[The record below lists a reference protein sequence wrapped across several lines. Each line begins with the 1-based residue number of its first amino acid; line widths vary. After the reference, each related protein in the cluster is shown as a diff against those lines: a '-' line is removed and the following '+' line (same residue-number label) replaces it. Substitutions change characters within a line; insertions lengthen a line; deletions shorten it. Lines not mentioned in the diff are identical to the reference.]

1 MLSHINPTYKRQ
13 MLGHYGVQHYS
24 SFAILKG
31 LVGFFTYT
39 LYMYS
44 SAERPKS
51 FDFILFLLPKDLI

>member
-1 MLSHINPTYKRQ
+1 

-24 SFAILKG
+24 YFAILKG
-31 LVGFFTYT
+31 FFFYI
-39 LYMYS
+39 YMYS

>member
-13 MLGHYGVQHYS
+13 MFGHNRVQHYS
-24 SFAILKG
+24 YFAILKG
-31 LVGFFTYT
+31 FFFYI
-39 LYMYS
+39 YMYS

>member
-24 SFAILKG
+24 YFAILKG
-31 LVGFFTYT
+31 LVGFFYI
-39 LYMYS
+39 YMYS

>member
-13 MLGHYGVQHYS
+13 MLGHNGVQHYS
-24 SFAILKG
+24 YFAILKG
-31 LVGFFTYT
+31 FFFYI
-39 LYMYS
+39 YMYS